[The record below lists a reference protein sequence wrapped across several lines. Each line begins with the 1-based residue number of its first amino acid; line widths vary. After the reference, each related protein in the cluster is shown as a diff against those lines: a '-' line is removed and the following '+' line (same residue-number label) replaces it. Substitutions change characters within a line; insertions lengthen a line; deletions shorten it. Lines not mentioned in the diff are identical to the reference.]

1 MTKSLLESQQDIFV
15 GIDKILKFMW
25 KDKGSNRIAK
35 IILKKEEKV
44 GRTTLHDFKAY
55 YVTKIIMTM
64 LLVDRPVG
72 HWDRLETQKWLHIS
86 KASLFLVEVQKKMEE
101 GYGLYSRWCWHN
113 GVYID
118 SQMNCN
124 LNLIHYTKINS
135 K

>member
-1 MTKSLLESQQDIFV
+1 
-15 GIDKILKFMW
+15 MW

-35 IILKKEEKV
+35 IILKKEGKV
-44 GRTTLHDFKAY
+44 GRITLHDFKAY
-55 YVTKIIMTM
+55 YVTKIIIT
-64 LLVDRPVG
+64 VCYWESRPVG

-86 KASLFLVEVQKKMEE
+86 KASLFLVEVQKRMEE
-101 GYGLYSRWCWHN
+101 GYGLYNRWCWHN